1 MRVHYLGPVIQK
13 EQPFKEQ
20 WKREMTESIWQEYL
34 KIPPLTSSSTQ
45 QQSLVV
51 FLSLLVIK
59 TGFAS
64 AATTYKFCTTHHILT
79 KHLNIQFKRLQITNP
94 YTFGN
99 ETLHKNTWSFHQ
111 CSQVHP
117 QAQPNQITQQKSL
130 SLLLKIKGY
139 HNKKLHHYSLA
150 IVTPS
155 FTILG

>member
-1 MRVHYLGPVIQK
+1 MK
-13 EQPFKEQ
+13 
-20 WKREMTESIWQEYL
+20 KRNDREYL
-34 KIPPLTSSSTQ
+34 TRVSKNTSFDIFFNSTTILGGIFESSGNQ
-45 QQSLVV
+45 NRVS
-51 FLSLLVIK
+51 
-59 TGFAS
+59 S
-64 AATTYKFCTTHHILT
+64 AATTYKFCITHHILT
-79 KHLNIQFKRLQITNP
+79 KHLNVQFKRLQITNP